1 MIQHIVLF
9 KLKETAD
16 ENVVKDLMA
25 GFEAL
30 TAIIPEIASIDVARD
45 IVGRPVSC
53 TFGLNSTFAD
63 RDALARYQ
71 QHPSHVAAFERTKV
85 HLDSMLVLDYETAGQ

>member
-16 ENVVKDLMA
+16 DAIISDLMA
-25 GFEAL
+25 GFAALEA
-30 TAIIPEIASIDVARD
+30 AIPEIARIDVARD

-63 RDALARYQ
+63 REALATYQ
-71 QHPSHVAAFERTKV
+71 QHPNHVAAFERTKV
-85 HLDSMLVLDYETAGQ
+85 HLDSMLVLDYETPGQ